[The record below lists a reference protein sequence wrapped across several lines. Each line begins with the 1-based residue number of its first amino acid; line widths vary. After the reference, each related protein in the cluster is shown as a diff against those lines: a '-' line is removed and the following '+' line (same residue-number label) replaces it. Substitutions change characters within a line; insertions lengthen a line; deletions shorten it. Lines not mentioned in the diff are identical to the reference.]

1 MNSDGTAQS
10 RLTDASGADYSGL
23 VWSPDGSNITFDS
36 NGEIFTMEADG
47 TSQTNISSNSAW
59 DEKIDWGP

>member
-10 RLTDASGADYSGL
+10 RLTDVSGADYSGL
-23 VWSPDGSNITFDS
+23 VWSPDDSNIAFDS

-47 TSQTNISSNSAW
+47 TSQTNISSNSA
-59 DEKIDWGP
+59 